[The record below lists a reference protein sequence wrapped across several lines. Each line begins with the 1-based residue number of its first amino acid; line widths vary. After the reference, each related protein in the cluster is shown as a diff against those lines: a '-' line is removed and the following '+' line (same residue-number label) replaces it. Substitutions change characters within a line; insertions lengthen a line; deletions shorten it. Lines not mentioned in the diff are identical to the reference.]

1 LGPLGHGSFICPALH
16 ILVLAVYHPNKIL
29 LKCALKFFGGYFD
42 DMLLRL
48 NWRSLEDRHKVA
60 QLAMMYKI
68 ANERV
73 FFY

>member
-1 LGPLGHGSFICPALH
+1 LGSLGHGSFICPVLH

-29 LKCALKFFGGYFD
+29 LKCALKFVGGYFD

-48 NWRSLEDRHKVA
+48 NWRSLEDRHKDA

>member
-1 LGPLGHGSFICPALH
+1 
-16 ILVLAVYHPNKIL
+16 
-29 LKCALKFFGGYFD
+29 LKFVGGYFD

-48 NWRSLEDRHKVA
+48 NWRSLEDRHKDA

-73 FFY
+73 FFFQKKPTDLCHP